1 MMDLGI
7 KVQTGKALGKDFS
20 VESLRKDGYEAVFCG
35 IGLPEVYTKQVKK
48 KKKDE
53 HNIRFF
59 VIF

>member
-35 IGLPEVYTKQVKK
+35 IGLPEVRNKSKK
-48 KKKDE
+48 KKKTNTTFD
-53 HNIRFF
+53 FL
-59 VIF
+59 